1 MAVERSRCYKVSEIT
16 KCIKDYLEGEF
27 YSIRIEGE
35 VSGFK
40 PSSSGHFYFTLKDTS
55 AAISAVLFSRSAKN
69 AGYLPKDGDLV
80 VVTGYLTVYAKS
92 GNYQV
97 VCSYIEKAGQGDI
110 FAELEKRKQRLAAEG
125 LFDEARKRPI
135 PAFPRRIGVVTSP
148 NGAAIRDILRVL
160 KRRNNTID
168 LVILPAPV
176 QGDEAA
182 PIIASQIRRANM
194 FKMCDVLLVS
204 RGGGAP
210 EDLLPFSDEEV
221 VRAVAA
227 SDIPTISAVGHEID
241 VVLSDFAADLRA
253 PTPSAAAEVVSRESE
268 NVIGRILECSQSI
281 KNEMLARLDRVSL
294 VMKNC
299 SKDNLK
305 RSMEGFLDDLHQ
317 RLDDEKDDLIRGT
330 RDILK
335 ETRHSLELASGSL
348 KASSPETILKR
359 GYAAVYNRSSDQY
372 AGSAASIKAGDR
384 LKITFWDGTAAAVA
398 EKQGEEV

>member
-27 YSIRIEGE
+27 YSIQIEGE

-40 PSSSGHFYFTLKDTS
+40 PSSSGHFYFTLKDATAS
-55 AAISAVLFSRSAKN
+55 ISAVLFARSAKS

-80 VVTGYLTVYAKS
+80 VVTGNVTVYAKS
-92 GNYQV
+92 GNYQI

-125 LFDEARKRPI
+125 LFNQDKKRPI
-135 PAFPRRIGVVTSP
+135 PAFPKRIGVVTSP

-168 LVILPAPV
+168 LIILPAPV

-182 PIIASQIRRANM
+182 PVIAAQIRRANM
-194 FKMCDVLLVS
+194 FKLCDVLLVS

-227 SDIPTISAVGHEID
+227 SEIPTISAVGHEID
-241 VVLSDFAADLRA
+241 MVLTDFAADLRA
-253 PTPSAAAEVVSRESE
+253 PTPSAAAEVVSQEAE
-268 NVIGRILECSQSI
+268 NVADRIRECGQSI
-281 KNEMLARLDRVSL
+281 RSEILDRLDRASL

-299 SKDNLK
+299 SKENLK

-317 RLDDEKDDLIRGT
+317 NLDDEKEDLIRSAQ
-330 RDILK
+330 DILK
-335 ETRHSLELASGSL
+335 DNRHRLELAFEGL
-348 KASSPETILKR
+348 KASSPESILKR
-359 GYAAVYNRSSDQY
+359 GYAAVYNERAGEY

-384 LKITFWDGTAAAVA
+384 LKITFWDGSADAVA
-398 EKQGEEV
+398 ENQGE

>member
-27 YSIRIEGE
+27 YSIQIEGE

-40 PSSSGHFYFTLKDTS
+40 PSSSGHFYFTLKDST
-55 AAISAVLFSRSAKN
+55 AAISAVLFARSAKN

-80 VVTGYLTVYAKS
+80 VVTGNVTVYAKS
-92 GNYQV
+92 GNYQI
-97 VCSYIEKAGQGDI
+97 VCSYIEKAGLGDI

-125 LFDEARKRPI
+125 LFDEAKKRPI
-135 PAFPRRIGVVTSP
+135 PQYPKRIGVVTSP

-168 LVILPAPV
+168 LIILPAPV

-182 PIIASQIRRANM
+182 PIIAAQIRRANM
-194 FKMCDVLLVS
+194 FKLCDVLLVS

-241 VVLSDFAADLRA
+241 MVLTDFAADLRA
-253 PTPSAAAEVVSRESE
+253 PTPSAAAEMVSREAE
-268 NVIGRILECSQSI
+268 NVIGRIQECSQSI
-281 KNEMLARLDRVSL
+281 KDEMLDRLDRARL
-294 VMKNC
+294 VMENC
-299 SKDNLK
+299 SKENL
-305 RSMEGFLDDLHQ
+305 RHSMESLLDDMHQ
-317 RLDDEKDDLIRGT
+317 SLDDEHEELLRSIK
-330 RDILK
+330 DILK
-335 ETRHSLELASGSL
+335 ENRHRLQLMAEGL
-348 KASSPETILKR
+348 KASSLESILKR
-359 GYAAVYNRSSDQY
+359 GYAAVYNRSTEQY

-384 LKITFWDGTAAAVA
+384 LNITFWDGTAAAVA

>member
-27 YSIRIEGE
+27 YSIQIEGE

-40 PSSSGHFYFTLKDTS
+40 PSSSGHFYFTLKDTG
-55 AAISAVLFSRSAKN
+55 AAISAVLFARSAKN

-80 VVTGYLTVYAKS
+80 IVTGYVTVYAKS
-92 GNYQV
+92 GNYQI

-110 FAELEKRKQRLAAEG
+110 FAELEKRKQRLASEG
-125 LFDEARKRPI
+125 LFDEANKKPI
-135 PAFPRRIGVVTSP
+135 PLYPKRIGVVTSP

-160 KRRNNTID
+160 KRRNNSID
-168 LVILPAPV
+168 LIILPAPV

-194 FKMCDVLLVS
+194 FKMCDMLLVS

-227 SDIPTISAVGHEID
+227 SQIPTISAVGHEID
-241 VVLSDFAADLRA
+241 VVLTDFAADLRA
-253 PTPSAAAEVVSRESE
+253 PTPSAAAEVVSREAD
-268 NVIGRILECSQSI
+268 NVLGRILDCSQSI
-281 KNEMLARLDRVSL
+281 RKEMLDRLDRARL
-294 VMKNC
+294 VLDNC

-305 RSMEGFLDDLHQ
+305 RSMEGYLDDLHQ
-317 RLDDEKDDLIRGT
+317 NLDDQHEDLVRSAQ
-330 RDILK
+330 DILK
-335 ETRHSLELASGSL
+335 DNRHRLELVLEGL
-348 KASSPETILKR
+348 RASSPESILKR
-359 GYAAVYNRSSDQY
+359 GYAAVYNISAESY

-384 LKITFWDGTAAAVA
+384 LDITFYDGKAAAVA
-398 EKQGEEV
+398 EKQGE